1 MESKRKEKQDRTKP
15 YFSFLFFFFFFFDRR
30 EHFKISLFEISSFDC
45 TLNQSEKSSNVRKI
59 TVAG

>member
-15 YFSFLFFFFFFFDRR
+15 YFSFLVFFFDRR
-30 EHFKISLFEISSFDC
+30 EHFKISVFEISSFDC
-45 TLNQSEKSSNVRKI
+45 TRNQSEKSSNVRKI